1 MALLT
6 TRRSRPPARLTL
18 STLAQAPI
26 EIARPAYDVAA
37 LRPGI
42 VHLGVGAFHRGHQ
55 ALFTEDAIAAQ
66 GGDWGIIGVSM
77 RKPDVAQSLSPQD
90 GLYTV
95 ETLDREPSYRV
106 IGAVRQVLTLP
117 YQPGRVVSAIAD
129 PATRL
134 VTLTITEKG
143 YCLSGGGLDLDHP
156 MIAHDLANPLR
167 PSTAIGVLAAGLAAR
182 HRLRGAPLTI
192 ISCDNLM
199 RNGQRLA
206 EAVRA
211 YAALSTPWL
220 DSWLRSDVSF
230 PETMVDCIV
239 PASDT
244 ASRTR
249 VERALGL
256 VDEAS
261 VQREPFAQ
269 WIIEDRFAGPRPAW
283 PAGVELVD
291 SVADHRRL
299 KLHVLNAAHSA
310 LAYLGLPKGHVYVRQ
325 AIADSELRA
334 RLDRLVL
341 GEVAPALA
349 GLPVQSYWAD
359 TLRRF
364 ANPMVDHRL
373 DQIARDGAAKLAER
387 VYPLMSANLAA
398 GRPVEG
404 LASVVQAWL
413 GWTDGEGSTRSG
425 ADLARFAAALRADPR
440 LAAAMAS
447 AAPSTPEISA
457 YWS

>member
-6 TRRSRPPARLTL
+6 ARRSRPPPRLTL
-18 STLAQAPI
+18 STLAQTPSGVI
-26 EIARPAYDVAA
+26 RPAYDAAA

-42 VHLGVGAFHRGHQ
+42 VHLGVGAFHRAHQ
-55 ALFTEDAIAAQ
+55 AVFTDDAITAQ

-77 RKPDVAQSLSPQD
+77 RKPDVAHSLSPQD

-95 ETLDREPSYRV
+95 ETLDREASYRV

-211 YAALSTPWL
+211 YSALSTPWL
-220 DSWLRSDVSF
+220 DSWLTRDVTF

-239 PASDT
+239 PAPDA
-244 ASRTR
+244 ASRMR
-249 VERALGL
+249 VEHALGL
-256 VDEAS
+256 ADEAS

-283 PAGVELVD
+283 PAGVELVA

-310 LAYLGLPKGHVYVRQ
+310 LAYLGLPRGHIYVRQ
-325 AIADSELRA
+325 AIADFDILA
-334 RLDRLVL
+334 RLDQLML
-341 GEVAPALA
+341 TEIAPALD
-349 GLPVQSYWAD
+349 GLPIETYWAA
-359 TLRRF
+359 TRRRF

-373 DQIARDGAAKLAER
+373 DQIAQDGAAKLAER
-387 VYPLMSANLAA
+387 IFPVISANLAA
-398 GRPVEG
+398 GRPVDH
-404 LASVVQAWL
+404 LTNIVQAWL
-413 GWTDGEGSTRSG
+413 GWIDGESSSRSQ
-425 ADLARFAAALRADPR
+425 ADLSTFATALRADPR
-440 LAAAMAS
+440 LSAAIARAAPAALSMAS
-447 AAPSTPEISA
+447 HRP
-457 YWS
+457 